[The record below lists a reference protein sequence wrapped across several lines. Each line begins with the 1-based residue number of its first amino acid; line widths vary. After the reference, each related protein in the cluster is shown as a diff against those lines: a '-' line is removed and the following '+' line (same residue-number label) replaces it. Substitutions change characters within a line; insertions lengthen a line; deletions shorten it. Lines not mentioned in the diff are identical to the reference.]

1 VDSVTDVFDGD
12 TIAQNNGVSEIGTI
26 ARLLGENADQ
36 IQVLPQ
42 RIKQVVKV
50 QLHFATDDDGMW
62 LPCKS
67 IHFFQWD
74 LINLVVDVEA
84 GQIFS
89 VAFDHV
95 N

>member
-1 VDSVTDVFDGD
+1 MLYELWFKATHPDESIFENLRKGPVDSVTDVFDGD

-50 QLHFATDDDGMW
+50 QLHFATE
-62 LPCKS
+62 K
-67 IHFFQWD
+67 
-74 LINLVVDVEA
+74 A
-84 GQIFS
+84 
-89 VAFDHV
+89 A
-95 N
+95 

>member
-1 VDSVTDVFDGD
+1 MDSVTDVFDGD

-50 QLHFATDDDGMW
+50 QLHFATE
-62 LPCKS
+62 KA
-67 IHFFQWD
+67 I
-74 LINLVVDVEA
+74 INRKFLKA
-84 GQIFS
+84 YFLHKYNGRHI
-89 VAFDHV
+89 
-95 N
+95 